1 MGRRD
6 SSRSDAA
13 ADAAEKLYAAPL
25 ATFTAE
31 RKRLADEL
39 KASGDIEA
47 SRAVARLGKPSVS
60 AWVVNQLH
68 REAREDLDALIEAG
82 QRMRGG
88 EMAAGRDQ
96 RAALARLH
104 QASSELLVRDGHA
117 ASPAMLRRVTMT
129 LQALSAI
136 GSFDPDPPGQ
146 LVQDRDPPGFDLLAG
161 VTIERD
167 DDEPRKAKPGRSK
180 TARSPRPDKHG
191 KADKPGQ
198 KADGEPAK
206 ARKDDKAEV
215 IDLEARRRE
224 QRDAAQRKM
233 LEHTA
238 AQAAKRAEAR
248 ASEVAELRD
257 DLGRAEATA
266 ERLRTALA
274 VAQARLDEA
283 RAAADA
289 AIKALDGM
297 RGGK

>member
-6 SSRSDAA
+6 SDRSDATSG
-13 ADAAEKLYAAPL
+13 AAEKLYALPL
-25 ATFTAE
+25 ASFTAE
-31 RKRLADEL
+31 RKRLADQL
-39 KASGDIEA
+39 KASGDAEA
-47 SRAVARLGKPSVS
+47 ARAVAKLGKPSVS

-104 QASSELLVRDGHA
+104 QLSSELLVRDGHA
-117 ASPAMLRRVTMT
+117 ASPSMLRRVTMT

-136 GSFDPDPPGQ
+136 GSFEPDPPGQ
-146 LVQDRDPPGFDLLAG
+146 LVEDRDPPGFDLLAG
-161 VTIERD
+161 VTLERD
-167 DDEPRKAKPGRSK
+167 DDEPRKSKPTPSRSRKPG
-180 TARSPRPDKHG
+180 
-191 KADKPGQ
+191 KATRN
-198 KADGEPAK
+198 ADGEPARARGK
-206 ARKDDKAEV
+206 ADEQV

-238 AQAAKRAEAR
+238 AQAAKRAETR
-248 ASEVAELRD
+248 ATEVAELRD
-257 DLGRAEATA
+257 DLERAEATA

-274 VAQARLDEA
+274 AAQARLDEA

-289 AIKALDGM
+289 AIKALDG
-297 RGGK
+297 K

>member
-6 SSRSDAA
+6 SSRPDAA
-13 ADAAEKLYAAPL
+13 ADAAEKLYAASL

-39 KASGDIEA
+39 KASGDIES
-47 SRAVARLGKPSVS
+47 SRVVAKLGKPSVS

-104 QASSELLVRDGHA
+104 QASSELLARDGHA

-161 VTIERD
+161 VTLERD
-167 DDEPRKAKPGRSK
+167 EEPRTSKPSPSKA
-180 TARSPRPDKHG
+180 ARSQKPDKHG
-191 KADKPGQ
+191 K
-198 KADGEPAK
+198 KADGEPAV
-206 ARKDDKAEV
+206 ARKADEEV

-274 VAQARLDEA
+274 KAQARLDEA